1 MIPVIVFLLTM
12 PLTVYTFAGV
22 LQVIDQV
29 EAGGRF
35 SALLSLSFRL
45 LLFALLALL
54 TPPESRDFIL
64 ISALTTLTLV
74 LGFTFAGRSAIRSG
88 RWPTDRAE

>member
-1 MIPVIVFLLTM
+1 MISVLVFLITM

-22 LQVIDQV
+22 LQVVDQV

-45 LLFALLALL
+45 LLFAVLALL
-54 TPPESRDFIL
+54 TPAESRDFIM
-64 ISALTTLTLV
+64 ISALTTLTLIIS
-74 LGFTFAGRSAIRSG
+74 LTFAGRYAIRSG
-88 RWPTDRAE
+88 RWPTDRVE